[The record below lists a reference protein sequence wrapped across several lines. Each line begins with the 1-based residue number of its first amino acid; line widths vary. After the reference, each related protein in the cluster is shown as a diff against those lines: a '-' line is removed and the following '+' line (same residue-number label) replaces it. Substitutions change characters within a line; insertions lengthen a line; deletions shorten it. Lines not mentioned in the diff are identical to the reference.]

1 MLAKIFSCGLLG
13 VEGVIVTVEV
23 DLNYGLPGFI
33 VVGLP
38 DAGVKESRD
47 RVFSAIKNNG
57 YAYPDKKVTVNL
69 APADLKK
76 EGPSYDL
83 PIAIGLLA
91 ASNQLEGDFSD
102 TLFFGELSLN
112 GDLRPVRGVLPM
124 VLAAKREGFK
134 KVVLPQA
141 NKTEGAVVDGMD
153 ILPADNLKQV
163 LNHLKGKA
171 PIAPYQIDS
180 QALLNEGQASYRVDF
195 SEIKGQDNAKR
206 ALEIAAAG
214 GHNVLMSGPPGSGK
228 SMLAKA
234 FPSIL
239 PALTLSEALEITK
252 IYSIA
257 GLLKDNIMTHRPF
270 RSPHHTLSN
279 VAIVGGGS
287 VPKPGEV
294 SLAHLGVLFLD
305 ELPEFQ
311 KTALEVLRQP
321 MEDHEVTISRVN
333 ATLTYPASF
342 MLIASMNPC
351 PCGYYGDPTH
361 KCTCTKNEIRRYN
374 SRISGPLL
382 DRIDIRVEVPAVDIK
397 ELESRAPGESS
408 KCIRKRVNLAREI
421 QNERFQNDEGIYFN
435 AQLEPHLID
444 RYCVLDR
451 EGQDF
456 IEMIYDKLKLSGR
469 GYHRI
474 LKLAQTIADLDG
486 AEQIGLIHLSEAT
499 SYRSGQ

>member
-163 LNHLKGKA
+163 IDHLKGKA

-321 MEDHEVTISRVN
+321 MEDHEV
-333 ATLTYPASF
+333 
-342 MLIASMNPC
+342 
-351 PCGYYGDPTH
+351 
-361 KCTCTKNEIRRYN
+361 KNEIRRYN

-474 LKLAQTIADLDG
+474 LKLARTIADLDG

>member
-163 LNHLKGKA
+163 INHLKGKA

-305 ELPEFQ
+305 EL
-311 KTALEVLRQP
+311 
-321 MEDHEVTISRVN
+321 
-333 ATLTYPASF
+333 
-342 MLIASMNPC
+342 IASMKPC

-474 LKLAQTIADLDG
+474 LKLARTIADLDG

>member
-13 VEGVIVTVEV
+13 IEGIIVTVEV

-38 DAGVKESRD
+38 DTGVKESRD

-76 EGPSYDL
+76 EGSAYDL
-83 PIAIGLLA
+83 PIAIGLLV

-102 TLFFGELSLN
+102 MLCFGEMSLN

-124 VLAAKREGFK
+124 VLAAKKRGFK
-134 KVVLPQA
+134 KVILPLE
-141 NKTEGAVVDGMD
+141 NKTEGAIVDGID
-153 ILPADNLKQV
+153 VLPAKNLKQV
-163 LNHLKGKA
+163 IDYLKGKA
-171 PIAPYQIDS
+171 KIEPYRIDS
-180 QALLNEGQASYRVDF
+180 QQLLNQGQTAYRVDF

-239 PALTLSEALEITK
+239 PALTLNEALEITK

-270 RSPHHTLSN
+270 RAPHHTLSN
-279 VAIVGGGS
+279 VSIIGGGTI
-287 VPKPGEV
+287 PKPGEV

-311 KTALEVLRQP
+311 KSALEVLRQP
-321 MEDHEVTISRVN
+321 IEDHEVTISRVN

-397 ELESRAPGESS
+397 ELENRTPGESS
-408 KCIRKRVNLAREI
+408 MIIRKRVNQARQI
-421 QNERFQNDEGIYFN
+421 QNERFKDEKGVYFN

-444 RYCVLDR
+444 RYCELDK

-456 IEMIYDKLKLSGR
+456 LEMVYSKLKLSGR

-474 LKLAQTIADLDG
+474 LKLARTIADLDG